1 MNRNPH
7 TELERWL
14 AAEATGDDVA
24 AEEAFGALFVAL
36 PRLAPRAG
44 FSERVVMAHR
54 ESLREPETGHVSL
67 LWKAAL
73 AAAVGLA
80 GIAVGLLPLLRLAP
94 IHVPSLGDVLTA
106 AARGIAAFGG
116 WLRAGL
122 DVWGTFARVG
132 DAIGKAAATPEIATA
147 MMGSALIS
155 ALALYTLHHLLVYE
169 RSV

>member
-1 MNRNPH
+1 M
-7 TELERWL
+7 
-14 AAEATGDDVA
+14 G
-24 AEEAFGALFVAL
+24 GQ
-36 PRLAPRAG
+36 G
-44 FSERVVMAHR
+44 I
-54 ESLREPETGHVSL
+54 
-67 LWKAAL
+67 L
-73 AAAVGLA
+73 AAAVSLA

-94 IHVPSLGDVLTA
+94 IRIPSLGDVVTA
-106 AARGIAAFGG
+106 AARGIAGFGG

-122 DVWGTFARVG
+122 DVWGTLARVG